1 MSDNHKDFEI
11 HLIEPEPLRPVHP
24 AIWIILTVEF
34 LAMVF
39 AVVYIP
45 FVIRILHK
53 TPLLHKN
60 VVRMSKALLFLYYP
74 NLLSRTVL
82 ILYELSIM
90 THEGSGFDYII
101 IVAATWTHSWCSC
114 AMSLYLPSVII
125 ERCFASKFIVD
136 YEKISRTWIS
146 GIMIFM
152 DYMVSAI
159 IATSVLLGYYNFV
172 VLVAGF
178 CILVIICCLLYVALY
193 RRDSEKLRDINRGVI
208 PENVTYTLSTKF
220 QLTENLRVLKILM
233 QLSIVMAVSCV
244 ATSLIYVL
252 SEVFK
257 EDAQLS
263 RFYFTLT
270 NLSLAMEGDVF
281 IVVFM
286 VALGLH
292 QFRSIIPL
300 SSKFGITSKISTVND
315 HRGAYNAYFHQMS
328 STWKI

>member
-1 MSDNHKDFEI
+1 MSNEDFEI
-11 HLIEPEPLRPVHP
+11 HLKEPQPLGPIHP
-24 AIWIILTVEF
+24 ATWILFAIEF

-45 FVIRILHK
+45 FIIRILNK

-60 VVRMSKALLFLYYP
+60 VVRISMALLFLYYP
-74 NLLSRTVL
+74 NLLSRAVL
-82 ILYELSIM
+82 FFYELRIM
-90 THEGSGFDYII
+90 TPEGSDFYYII
-101 IVAATWTHSWCSC
+101 IVAATFTHSWCSC
-114 AMSLYLPSVII
+114 AMALYLPSVII

-146 GIMIFM
+146 GIIISFG
-152 DYMVSAI
+152 YILSAI
-159 IATSVLLGYYNFV
+159 IATSVLLGRYNVV
-172 VLVAGF
+172 VLVVGF
-178 CILVIICCLLYVALY
+178 CVLMTICCLLYVALY
-193 RRDSEKLRDINRGVI
+193 RRDSAKLRDINRGVI
-208 PENVTYTLSTKF
+208 PGNVTYTLSTKF

-233 QLSIVMAVSCV
+233 QLSIVMVVNCV
-244 ATSLIYVL
+244 ATCFFFVL

-257 EDAQLS
+257 DNAQLS
-263 RFYFTLT
+263 RFCFALT

-286 VALGLH
+286 ISLGLH
-292 QFRSIIPL
+292 QFHSIIPF
-300 SSKFGITSKISTVND
+300 SSKFGISPKILAVND